1 MKRLSLLL
9 IIAIAIMGRINA
21 QTIELVQQGTASSFR
36 GLSVVDDRVVWVSG
50 SNGTVGRSI
59 DSGRHFTFIRVTG
72 YEKTDF
78 RDIEAFDDMTAIIMG
93 IDCPAHIL
101 KTIDG
106 GKSWKLVF
114 KDTTKGMFL
123 DAMTFWNEQSGI
135 VIGDPIDGRLFV
147 GRTFDGG
154 EHWQTIPME
163 HRPQT
168 NEGEACFAS
177 SGTNVCTISNEE
189 AIIITGGKHS
199 ALFKRDTKITLPVK
213 QGTESAGAN
222 SIAAKNKRFYM
233 IVGGDFN
240 TREDTTGNA
249 VYTPDAGKTWLKP
262 LSPPTGYRSC
272 VEYLSQKT
280 WMTCGL
286 NGVDISYDDG
296 VHFQKI
302 SDTGFH
308 VCRKAKKGKT
318 VFLAG
323 GGGRIGIFRLP

>member
-1 MKRLSLLL
+1 MKTNPLFFFLTV
-9 IIAIAIMGRINA
+9 AISIQTNA
-21 QTIELVQQGTASSFR
+21 QTIELLQQGSGSSFR

-106 GKSWKLVF
+106 GSSWKLVF
-114 KDTTKGMFL
+114 RDTTKGMFL
-123 DAMTFWNEQSGI
+123 DAMTFWNEQSGM
-135 VIGDPIDGRLFV
+135 VIGDPLNGRLFI

-154 EHWQTIPME
+154 EHWQTIPMAK
-163 HRPQT
+163 RPQT
-168 NEGEACFAS
+168 DEGEACFAS

-189 AIIITGGKHS
+189 AIIITGGKRS
-199 ALFKRDTKITLPVK
+199 ALFKRYTKIDLPLR
-213 QGTESAGAN
+213 QGTESTGAN
-222 SIAAKNKRFYM
+222 SIAAKNNRFFM

-240 TREDTTGNA
+240 QREDTTGNA
-249 VYTPDAGKTWLKP
+249 VYTTDAGKTWLKP
-262 LSPPTGYRSC
+262 KTPPTGYRSC
-272 VEYLSQKT
+272 VEHITKKT
-280 WMTCGL
+280 WITCGL
-286 NGVDISYDDG
+286 NGVDISNDDG
-296 VHFQKI
+296 IHFQKI

-323 GGGRIGIFRLP
+323 GGGRIGILRLP